1 MSIEDEVRKA
11 SQKFYTALTHMANGD
26 ARLMGEVWSHG
37 ADVTTMHP
45 IGGRQVGWD
54 AVRASFEGV
63 AGAAS
68 DGKVTLDDQR
78 LHVAGDVAYEI
89 GTERGQFKLGNERV
103 DIEQRV
109 TNIYERQHGA
119 WKMTHHH
126 ADTSP
131 AMQAVL
137 AKLQQGGR

>member
-1 MSIEDEVRKA
+1 MSKEDDVRKT
-11 SQKFYTALTHMANGD
+11 SQQFYAALTRMAHGD

-37 ADVTTMHP
+37 SDVTTMHP

-68 DGKVTLDDQR
+68 DGNVTLDDQHI
-78 LHVAGDVAYEI
+78 HVSGDVACEI
-89 GTERGQFKLGNERV
+89 GIERGQITLGAEQV

-131 AMQAVL
+131 SMQAVL
-137 AKLQQGGR
+137 ARLQQRAR